1 LEELE
6 EKFKNDNIKFFY
18 TMPRYHNPLGT
29 SYTREERKAIAKLAD
44 QYDVYIVED
53 DYMADLGAQ
62 QDFEPIFAYDQTS
75 HVVYLKSFSKIIF
88 PGLRLGVAVLPE
100 GLLKTFLS
108 YKKYADTSLLSQAAL
123 EVYIK
128 NGMYEHHKHKISSL
142 YTARIHALNEAV
154 GRCNIKD
161 ELLEVSKGSSG
172 VYMQFKLPEK
182 VNMDRLMAR
191 LAARNVSVVAGK
203 GFYLSD
209 YLEQEK
215 FLRISISRAQLE
227 QIGEGVKTIVEEVKR
242 QNNR

>member
-1 LEELE
+1 ML
-6 EKFKNDNIKFFY
+6 
-18 TMPRYHNPLGT
+18 
-29 SYTREERKAIAKLAD
+29 
-44 QYDVYIVED
+44 
-53 DYMADLGAQ
+53 
-62 QDFEPIFAYDQTS
+62 
-75 HVVYLKSFSKIIF
+75 
-88 PGLRLGVAVLPE
+88 
-100 GLLKTFLS
+100 
-108 YKKYADTSLLSQAAL
+108 AL

-128 NGMYEHHKHKISSL
+128 NGMYEHHKYKIGSL

-154 GRCNIKD
+154 ERYNIKD

-182 VNMDRLMAR
+182 VNIDGLMKR
-191 LAARNVSVVAGK
+191 LAVRNVSVVAGK

-227 QIGEGVKTIVEEVKR
+227 QIDEGVKTIVEEVKR